1 MVAFYRLLLDDYST
15 PSFVSFDKSYY
26 GTEEQFAS
34 FFQALKE
41 DEQTA
46 KRQEYLLSVYDQ
58 YAAGNKSVC
67 HNVAYH
73 DVPFLVPAKLLRTK
87 QTTLVNHSWE
97 HTNTWGHPYYMKCDK
112 ADCTHVL
119 LSCEG
124 KYARCILVEF
134 ENLVYQSPIRGWVP
148 PGSAWGFPHQL
159 ELNTTGAFTRLYVE
173 EKLFDSKTDAFKDWE
188 AFNQSPDPVFKRVLD
203 DLFGDG

>member
-1 MVAFYRLLLDDYST
+1 MATFYRLLLDDYST

-26 GTEEQFAS
+26 GTEEQLAS
-34 FFQALKE
+34 FFHALKE

-46 KRQEYLLSVYDQ
+46 KKQEYLLSVYDQ

-73 DVPFLVPAKLLRTK
+73 DEPFLVPAKILRTK

-134 ENLVYQSPIRGWVP
+134 ENLVYQSPIRGWVS
-148 PGSAWGFPHQL
+148 PGSTWGFPHQL

-173 EKLFDSKTDAFKDWE
+173 EKLFDNKADAFRDWE